1 MKYAICFFF
10 FFFVDD
16 GKAGNDSFLFN
27 RWSYD
32 DVQVLVVFWRR
43 IEVHVVCYFG
53 NKLHFLNHS
62 MHVVVI
68 ISYHF

>member
-1 MKYAICFFF
+1 MNYQVCDLFFF

-16 GKAGNDSFLFN
+16 KKAGNDAFLFN

-32 DVQVLVVFWRR
+32 DVQVLVVLWRR
-43 IEVHVVCYFG
+43 IEVHNVCYFAV
-53 NKLHFLNHS
+53 NHG

-68 ISYHF
+68 LSYHF